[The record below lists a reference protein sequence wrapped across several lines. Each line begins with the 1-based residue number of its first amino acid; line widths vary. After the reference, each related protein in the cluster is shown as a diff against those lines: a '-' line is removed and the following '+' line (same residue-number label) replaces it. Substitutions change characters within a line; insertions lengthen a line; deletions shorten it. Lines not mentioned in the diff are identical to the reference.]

1 VIFPKRM
8 DHKIAKA
15 CNNTEHL
22 LMLTAYPVS
31 STVAA
36 TDPAQRPFWIDLLD
50 PTPEELAR
58 VCSGYDLQ
66 VPSRAQLEEIEQS
79 SRLRS
84 DGRFLYMSMP
94 LAVHV
99 NQEDIVAAP
108 VGFVLSSMLLVT
120 VRFTE
125 LYAFTNV
132 AARVAERGDIRS
144 SGQAFIALLED
155 MVDKA
160 ADRLEKIARDLTAI
174 SRVTFRTPART
185 QRSSRVNQLLRETLR
200 SLGGTG
206 EVLSNIRET
215 LLGLQRIVDFAGE
228 AADAWLERDIRLRL
242 KTVHNDLVSIADF
255 ELHLSEK
262 VHFLLD
268 AVLGFINTEQNDM
281 FKVLT
286 IASVVG
292 IPPTLIASMYGMN
305 FHNMPELAWRW
316 GYAYGLVLIAL
327 STIIPVLWFK
337 RRGWW

>member
-1 VIFPKRM
+1 
-8 DHKIAKA
+8 
-15 CNNTEHL
+15 
-22 LMLTAYPVS
+22 MLTVYPAS
-31 STVAA
+31 STLAA
-36 TDPAQRPFWIDLLD
+36 SDPEQRPIWIDLLD
-50 PTPEELAR
+50 PTPEELAQ
-58 VCSGYDLQ
+58 VCSGYDLR

-79 SRLRS
+79 SRLRA

-94 LAVHV
+94 LAVSL
-99 NQEDIVAAP
+99 NQEEAVTAP
-108 VGFVLSSMLLVT
+108 VGFVLSSALLVT
-120 VRFTE
+120 VRFVE
-125 LYAFTNV
+125 LQAFAHV
-132 AARVAERGDIRS
+132 AARMSERGDIRG
-144 SGQAFIALLED
+144 SGQAFIALLEN
-155 MVDKA
+155 MVDRA
-160 ADRLEKIARDLTAI
+160 ADRLEKIARDLTGI
-174 SRVTFRTPART
+174 SRTTFHGPARK
-185 QRSSRVNQLLRETLR
+185 QRSGRVNQLLRQTLI

-228 AADAWLERDIRLRL
+228 AADAWLERDIRSRL
-242 KTVHNDLVSIADF
+242 KTAHNDLISIADF

>member
-1 VIFPKRM
+1 
-8 DHKIAKA
+8 
-15 CNNTEHL
+15 
-22 LMLTAYPVS
+22 MLTHYPAT
-31 STVAA
+31 STGGDTARA
-36 TDPAQRPFWIDLLD
+36 HESFWIDLLD
-50 PTPEELAR
+50 PAPEELAE
-58 VCSGYDLQ
+58 VCSAHSVR

-84 DGRFLYMSMP
+84 DGKFLYMSMP
-94 LAVHV
+94 LAVHAD
-99 NQEDIVAAP
+99 QEDAVSAP
-108 VGFVLSSMLLVT
+108 VGFVLSSTLLVT
-120 VRFTE
+120 VRFTQ
-125 LYAFTNV
+125 LQAFARV
-132 AARVAERGDIRS
+132 AARLEHEKDIRA
-144 SGQAFIALLED
+144 SGQVFTALLEE

-160 ADRLEKIARDLTAI
+160 ADRLEKIAHDLTAI
-174 SRVTFRTPART
+174 SRATFHRDPARAK
-185 QRSSRVNQLLRETLR
+185 RSARVNRLLRETLI

-215 LLGLQRIVDFAGE
+215 LLGLQRIVDYAGE
-228 AADAWLERDIRLRL
+228 AAHAWLDPDIRVRL
-242 KTVHNDLVSIADF
+242 KTVHNDLISLADF

-327 STIIPVLWFK
+327 SIIIPILWFK